1 MDLSLEAFK
10 SLDIDPKTN
19 EKWKQTNF
27 YDLCCKSELFGCAF
41 FTTIDKNLVN
51 NHLEALL
58 HVLQRFCYEIEGGF
72 KFDLN
77 WLQLHTFLH
86 CEGYLCSYKSK
97 SFSVHEFLKNYK
109 EIINKMP
116 EYDNFSITKN
126 SSIQKEFDLI
136 EKSDILWVESIIN
149 NWNYRQYFLETKTE
163 FIYFSWSTEV

>member
-27 YDLCCKSELFGCAF
+27 YDLCCKSEFFGCAF
-41 FTTIDKNLVN
+41 FTTIDKSLVN

-58 HVLQRFCYEIEGGF
+58 YILQRFCDEIEGGF

-97 SFSVHEFLKNYK
+97 AFSVPDFLKSYR
-109 EIINKMP
+109 EIIDKMP
-116 EYDNFSITKN
+116 EYENFRITKN
-126 SSIQKEFDLI
+126 GSIQTEFNLI
-136 EKSDILWVESIIN
+136 EKSNILWVESIID
-149 NWNYRQYFLETKTE
+149 NWNYRQYFLETETE
-163 FIYFSWSTEV
+163 FIYFSWDTQV